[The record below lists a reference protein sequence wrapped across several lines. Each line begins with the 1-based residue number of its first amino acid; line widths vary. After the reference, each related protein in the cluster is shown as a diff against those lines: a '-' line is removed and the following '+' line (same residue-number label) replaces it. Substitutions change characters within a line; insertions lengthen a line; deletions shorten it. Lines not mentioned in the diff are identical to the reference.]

1 MKKTVK
7 YIWLALGGV
16 VAFLV
21 AVVLVFALAFDPN
34 RYKDDIERMARE
46 RTGRTLRLEGEL
58 KLAFFPSLGA
68 SVGGVT
74 LSGRGT
80 NGDLFAL
87 QSAHAA
93 VKRMPLLHGQVIV
106 DAVRL
111 SGLKAQVV
119 KNKDGTYNFSDWREG
134 AKARPAAKPAPEKKG
149 KSAPVKFDIAGIT
162 VDRASILYRD
172 MSSGQEISLT
182 DVKLHTGRIAENVQY
197 KIELAAAA
205 KRNQPL
211 LEAKVAL
218 NATYSLKPDAIGL
231 DFTAKLDDSNVKG
244 KLSMARAAQPSYS
257 FDLTIDRINL
267 DRYLAV
273 SEKKKPAAG
282 KQEPP
287 KKEEAAQD
295 APVDLSGLKGLNAKG
310 QLQVG
315 ALQVQGLKLSN
326 LKAQLKAADGRA
338 EINPHSASL
347 YEGELSGALSL
358 DGNANRI
365 ALKETFSNVSIGPLL
380 RDVAQQDRLEG
391 KGNVALDVAAAGAT
405 ASAMK
410 RSLSGAAKVRLRD
423 GAIKGIDIAGL
434 LRKAR
439 AAAGK
444 QSGQAADSRERTNF
458 SELSASFSIK
468 NGVAHNEDL
477 DVKSPL
483 LRIGGSGD
491 IDIGRSAINYVV
503 KASVVG
509 TTSLTVPVKL
519 AGPLDAMK
527 YEVDYRAV
535 AGVQAK
541 PVCQQCCR
549 GPALRCVRFGAAPG
563 ESVKAHDQHQT
574 VAVPLPMPAD
584 VGSERL
590 DVRRMVVEVF
600 DKRCIPRKKS
610 QHAAGRAV
618 GVLRIKRNHPV
629 ELPHRVDGWL
639 AIAHRE
645 FNSKPGFFRKQPCL
659 PGGMHG
665 ERRAFG
671 SPDQGVFLGRARRA
685 QVEHDAVQDRQPEPA
700 RQRDDAGIREKFGE
714 VAAHRRTRRRRR
726 RAEVD

>member
-1 MKKTVK
+1 MKKPIK
-7 YIWLALGGV
+7 YLWLALGGV
-16 VAFLV
+16 VALV
-21 AVVLVFALAFDPN
+21 VAGIVVFALTFDLN
-34 RYKDDIERMARE
+34 RYKGDIERMALE
-46 RTGRTLRLEGEL
+46 RTGRTLRLQGEL
-58 KLAFFPSLGA
+58 KLVLFPSLGA
-68 SVGGVT
+68 GVGGVT
-74 LSGRGT
+74 LSERGSQRE
-80 NGDLFAL
+80 FVSL
-87 QSAHAA
+87 QSARAS
-93 VKRMPLLHGQVIV
+93 VKLLPLLHGQVIV
-106 DAVRL
+106 DALRV
-111 SGLKAQVV
+111 SGLKAEIVR
-119 KNKDGTYNFSDWREG
+119 NKDGTYNFSDLLEG
-134 AKARPAAKPAPEKKG
+134 SEAKPAAKPAPEKKG

-182 DVKLHTGRIAENVQY
+182 DVKLHTGRIAENVQD

-267 DRYLAV
+267 DRYLSS
-273 SEKKKPAAG
+273 SEKKKSAAG

-295 APVDLSGLKGLNAKG
+295 APVDLSGLKGLNAQG

-315 ALQVQGLKLSN
+315 TLQVQGFKISK
-326 LKAQLKAADGRA
+326 LKAQLKAAGGRA
-338 EINPHSASL
+338 EISPHSASL

-380 RDVAQQDRLEG
+380 RDVAHQDRLEG
-391 KGNVALDVAAAGAT
+391 KGNVALELAAAGAT
-405 ASAMK
+405 AGAMK

-423 GAIKGIDIAGL
+423 GAIKGIDIAEL

-439 AAAGK
+439 AAAGR
-444 QSGQAADSRERTNF
+444 QSGQAADSRERTDF

-535 AGVQAK
+535 AGDLAK
-541 PVCQQCCR
+541 SKV
-549 GPALRCVRFGAAPG
+549 GDKVR
-563 ESVKAHDQHQT
+563 D
-574 VAVPLPMPAD
+574 
-584 VGSERL
+584 RL
-590 DVRRMVVEVF
+590 
-600 DKRCIPRKKS
+600 K
-610 QHAAGRAV
+610 G
-618 GVLRIKRNHPV
+618 L
-629 ELPHRVDGWL
+629 
-639 AIAHRE
+639 
-645 FNSKPGFFRKQPCL
+645 
-659 PGGMHG
+659 
-665 ERRAFG
+665 
-671 SPDQGVFLGRARRA
+671 LGR
-685 QVEHDAVQDRQPEPA
+685 
-700 RQRDDAGIREKFGE
+700 
-714 VAAHRRTRRRRR
+714 
-726 RAEVD
+726 

>member
-1 MKKTVK
+1 MKKQVK
-7 YIWLALGGV
+7 YLWLALGV
-16 VAFLV
+16 VAAPLV
-21 AVVLVFALAFDPN
+21 AGILVFALTFDPN
-34 RYKDDIERMARE
+34 RYKNDIERMAME
-46 RTGRTLRLEGEL
+46 RTGRTLRLQGEL
-58 KLAFFPSLGA
+58 KLVFFPSLGA
-68 SVGGVT
+68 GVGGVT
-74 LSGRGT
+74 LSERGSQRE
-80 NGDLFAL
+80 FVSL
-87 QSAHAA
+87 QSARAS
-93 VKRMPLLHGQVIV
+93 VKLLPLLHGQVIV
-106 DAVRL
+106 DALRV
-111 SGLKAQVV
+111 SGLKAEIVR
-119 KNKDGTYNFSDWREG
+119 NKDGTYNFSDLLEG
-134 AKARPAAKPAPEKKG
+134 SEAKPAAKPAPEKKG

-182 DVKLHTGRIAENVQY
+182 DVKLHTGRIAENVQD

-295 APVDLSGLKGLNAKG
+295 APVDLSGLKGLNAQG

-315 ALQVQGLKLSN
+315 ALQVQGLKLSR
-326 LKAQLKAADGRA
+326 LKAQLKAAGGRA
-338 EINPHSASL
+338 EISPHSASL

-365 ALKETFSNVSIGPLL
+365 ALKETLSNVSIGPLL

-405 ASAMK
+405 AGALK
-410 RSLSGAAKVRLRD
+410 RSLSGAANVRLRD

-439 AAAGK
+439 AAAGR
-444 QSGQAADSRERTNF
+444 QSGQAADSKERTDF

-491 IDIGRSAINYVV
+491 IDIGRSAISYVV

-535 AGVQAK
+535 AGDLAK
-541 PVCQQCCR
+541 SKI
-549 GPALRCVRFGAAPG
+549 GDKVR
-563 ESVKAHDQHQT
+563 D
-574 VAVPLPMPAD
+574 
-584 VGSERL
+584 RL
-590 DVRRMVVEVF
+590 
-600 DKRCIPRKKS
+600 K
-610 QHAAGRAV
+610 G
-618 GVLRIKRNHPV
+618 L
-629 ELPHRVDGWL
+629 
-639 AIAHRE
+639 
-645 FNSKPGFFRKQPCL
+645 
-659 PGGMHG
+659 
-665 ERRAFG
+665 
-671 SPDQGVFLGRARRA
+671 LGR
-685 QVEHDAVQDRQPEPA
+685 
-700 RQRDDAGIREKFGE
+700 
-714 VAAHRRTRRRRR
+714 
-726 RAEVD
+726 

>member
-1 MKKTVK
+1 MKKPVK

-74 LSGRGT
+74 LSERGS
-80 NGDLFAL
+80 NREFVAL

-93 VKRMPLLHGQVIV
+93 VKLMPLLHGQVIV

-119 KNKDGTYNFSDWREG
+119 KNKDGTYNFSDLLEG
-134 AKARPAAKPAPEKKG
+134 GEAKPAAKPAPEKKG

-182 DVKLHTGRIAENVQY
+182 DVKLHTGRIAENVQD

-365 ALKETFSNVSIGPLL
+365 ALKETLSNVSIGPLL

-405 ASAMK
+405 AGALK
-410 RSLSGAAKVRLRD
+410 RSLSGAANVRLRD

-439 AAAGK
+439 AAAGR
-444 QSGQAADSRERTNF
+444 QSGQAADSKERTDF

-535 AGVQAK
+535 AGDLAK
-541 PVCQQCCR
+541 SKV
-549 GPALRCVRFGAAPG
+549 GDKVR
-563 ESVKAHDQHQT
+563 D
-574 VAVPLPMPAD
+574 
-584 VGSERL
+584 RL
-590 DVRRMVVEVF
+590 
-600 DKRCIPRKKS
+600 K
-610 QHAAGRAV
+610 G
-618 GVLRIKRNHPV
+618 L
-629 ELPHRVDGWL
+629 
-639 AIAHRE
+639 
-645 FNSKPGFFRKQPCL
+645 
-659 PGGMHG
+659 
-665 ERRAFG
+665 
-671 SPDQGVFLGRARRA
+671 LGR
-685 QVEHDAVQDRQPEPA
+685 
-700 RQRDDAGIREKFGE
+700 
-714 VAAHRRTRRRRR
+714 
-726 RAEVD
+726 

>member
-1 MKKTVK
+1 MKKPVK
-7 YIWLALGGV
+7 YLGLAPGGI
-16 VAFLV
+16 AALL
-21 AVVLVFALAFDPN
+21 AAGILVFALTFDPN
-34 RYKDDIERMARE
+34 RYKDDIERMAKE
-46 RTGRTLRLEGEL
+46 RTGRTLKLQGEL
-58 KLAFFPSLGA
+58 KLVFFPSLGA
-68 SVGGVT
+68 GVGGVT
-74 LSGRGT
+74 LSERGSQRE
-80 NGDLFAL
+80 FISL
-87 QSAHAA
+87 QSARAS
-93 VKRMPLLHGQVIV
+93 VKLLPLLRGQVIV

-111 SGLKAQVV
+111 SGFRAQLV
-119 KNKDGTYNFSDWREG
+119 KNKDGSYNFSDLLEG
-134 AKARPAAKPAPEKKG
+134 GEAKPAAKPAPEKKG

-182 DVKLHTGRIAENVQY
+182 DVKLHTGRIAENVQD
-197 KIELAAAA
+197 KIELAAAV

-244 KLSMARAAQPSYS
+244 KLSMARADLPSYS

-267 DRYLAV
+267 DRYLAS
-273 SEKKKPAAG
+273 SEKEKPAAG

-295 APVDLSGLKGLNAKG
+295 APVDLSGLKGLNAQG
-310 QLQVG
+310 QLQIGV
-315 ALQVQGLKLSN
+315 LQVQGLKLSK
-326 LKAQLKAADGRA
+326 LKAQLKAAGGRA
-338 EINPHSASL
+338 EISPHSASL
-347 YEGELSGALSL
+347 YGGELSGTLSL

-365 ALKETFSNVSIGPLL
+365 ALKETLSNVSIGPLL
-380 RDVAQQDRLEG
+380 RDLAHQDRLEG
-391 KGNVALDVAAAGAT
+391 KGNVALELAAAVAT
-405 ASAMK
+405 AGAMK

-439 AAAGK
+439 AAAGR
-444 QSGQAADSRERTNF
+444 QSGQAADSRERTDF

-509 TTSLTVPVKL
+509 TTTTVPVKL

-535 AGVQAK
+535 AGDLVK
-541 PVCQQCCR
+541 SKV
-549 GPALRCVRFGAAPG
+549 GDKVR
-563 ESVKAHDQHQT
+563 D
-574 VAVPLPMPAD
+574 
-584 VGSERL
+584 RL
-590 DVRRMVVEVF
+590 
-600 DKRCIPRKKS
+600 K
-610 QHAAGRAV
+610 G
-618 GVLRIKRNHPV
+618 L
-629 ELPHRVDGWL
+629 
-639 AIAHRE
+639 
-645 FNSKPGFFRKQPCL
+645 
-659 PGGMHG
+659 
-665 ERRAFG
+665 
-671 SPDQGVFLGRARRA
+671 LGR
-685 QVEHDAVQDRQPEPA
+685 
-700 RQRDDAGIREKFGE
+700 
-714 VAAHRRTRRRRR
+714 
-726 RAEVD
+726 

>member
-1 MKKTVK
+1 MKKPVK

-74 LSGRGT
+74 LSERGS
-80 NGDLFAL
+80 NREFVAL

-93 VKRMPLLHGQVIV
+93 VKLMPLLHGQVIV

-119 KNKDGTYNFSDWREG
+119 KNKDGTYNFSDLLEG
-134 AKARPAAKPAPEKKG
+134 GEAKPAAKPAPEKKG

-182 DVKLHTGRIAENVQY
+182 DVKLHTGRIAENVQD

-231 DFTAKLDDSNVKG
+231 DFTAKRDDSNVKR

-365 ALKETFSNVSIGPLL
+365 ALKETLSNVSIGPLL

-391 KGNVALDVAAAGAT
+391 KGNVALELAAAGAT
-405 ASAMK
+405 AGALT

-439 AAAGK
+439 AAAGR
-444 QSGQAADSRERTNF
+444 QSGQTAGSKDKTDF

-509 TTSLTVPVKL
+509 TASLTVPVKL
-519 AGPLDAMK
+519 SGPLDAMK

-535 AGVQAK
+535 AGDLAK
-541 PVCQQCCR
+541 SR
-549 GPALRCVRFGAAPG
+549 IGDKVR
-563 ESVKAHDQHQT
+563 D
-574 VAVPLPMPAD
+574 
-584 VGSERL
+584 RL
-590 DVRRMVVEVF
+590 
-600 DKRCIPRKKS
+600 K
-610 QHAAGRAV
+610 G
-618 GVLRIKRNHPV
+618 L
-629 ELPHRVDGWL
+629 
-639 AIAHRE
+639 
-645 FNSKPGFFRKQPCL
+645 
-659 PGGMHG
+659 
-665 ERRAFG
+665 
-671 SPDQGVFLGRARRA
+671 LGR
-685 QVEHDAVQDRQPEPA
+685 
-700 RQRDDAGIREKFGE
+700 
-714 VAAHRRTRRRRR
+714 
-726 RAEVD
+726 

>member
-1 MKKTVK
+1 MKKPVK
-7 YIWLALGGV
+7 YLWLALGGL
-16 VAFLV
+16 VALAV
-21 AVVLVFALAFDPN
+21 AVVLVFALTFDPN
-34 RYKDDIERMARE
+34 RYKDNIERMAME
-46 RTGRTLRLEGEL
+46 RTGRTLRLQGEL
-58 KLAFFPSLGA
+58 KLVLFPSLGA
-68 SVGGVT
+68 GVGGVT
-74 LSGRGT
+74 LSERGSQRE
-80 NGDLFAL
+80 FVSL
-87 QSAHAA
+87 QSARAS
-93 VKRMPLLHGQVIV
+93 VKLLPLLHGQVIV
-106 DAVRL
+106 DALRV
-111 SGLKAQVV
+111 SGLKAEIVR
-119 KNKDGTYNFSDWREG
+119 NKDGTYNFSDLLEG
-134 AKARPAAKPAPEKKG
+134 SEAKPAAKPAPEKKG

-182 DVKLHTGRIAENVQY
+182 DVKLHTGRIAENVQD
-197 KIELAAAA
+197 KIELAAAV

-267 DRYLAV
+267 DRYLSS
-273 SEKKKPAAG
+273 SEKKKSAAG

-295 APVDLSGLKGLNAKG
+295 APVDLSGLKGLNAQG

-315 ALQVQGLKLSN
+315 TLQVQGLKISK
-326 LKAQLKAADGRA
+326 LKAQLKAAGGRA
-338 EINPHSASL
+338 EISPHSASL

-365 ALKETFSNVSIGPLL
+365 ALKETLSNVSIGPLL
-380 RDVAQQDRLEG
+380 RDVAHQDRLEG
-391 KGNVALDVAAAGAT
+391 KGNVALELAAAGAT
-405 ASAMK
+405 AGAMK

-444 QSGQAADSRERTNF
+444 QSGQAADSKERTDF

-491 IDIGRSAINYVV
+491 IDIGRSAISYVV

-535 AGVQAK
+535 AGDLAK
-541 PVCQQCCR
+541 SKV
-549 GPALRCVRFGAAPG
+549 GDKVR
-563 ESVKAHDQHQT
+563 D
-574 VAVPLPMPAD
+574 
-584 VGSERL
+584 RL
-590 DVRRMVVEVF
+590 
-600 DKRCIPRKKS
+600 K
-610 QHAAGRAV
+610 G
-618 GVLRIKRNHPV
+618 L
-629 ELPHRVDGWL
+629 
-639 AIAHRE
+639 
-645 FNSKPGFFRKQPCL
+645 
-659 PGGMHG
+659 
-665 ERRAFG
+665 
-671 SPDQGVFLGRARRA
+671 LGR
-685 QVEHDAVQDRQPEPA
+685 
-700 RQRDDAGIREKFGE
+700 
-714 VAAHRRTRRRRR
+714 
-726 RAEVD
+726 